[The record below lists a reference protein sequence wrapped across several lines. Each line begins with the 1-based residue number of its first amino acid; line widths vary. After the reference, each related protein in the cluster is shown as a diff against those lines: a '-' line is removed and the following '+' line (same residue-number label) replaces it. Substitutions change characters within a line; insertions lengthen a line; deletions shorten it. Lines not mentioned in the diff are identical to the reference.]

1 VEARIAVDGTDAD
14 RVALWDWL
22 FDDPDL
28 RDLLGRDASIE
39 VNRRLEYVVIVEG
52 PVAIWAALARS
63 LALWIVRRQVGI
75 RLAGPRGRTATVG
88 PAGDPEMVLRRV
100 LGALEFSTPA

>member
-1 VEARIAVDGTDAD
+1 MEARIAVDGTEAD
-14 RVALWDWL
+14 RVSLWDWL

-39 VNRRLEYVVIVEG
+39 VNRRLEYVVVVEG
-52 PVAIWAALARS
+52 PVAIWATLARS
-63 LALWIVRRQVGI
+63 LAYWVVRRQVGI
-75 RLAGPRGRTATVG
+75 RLAGPHGHSAVVG
-88 PAGDPEMVLRRV
+88 PDGDPEMVLRRV